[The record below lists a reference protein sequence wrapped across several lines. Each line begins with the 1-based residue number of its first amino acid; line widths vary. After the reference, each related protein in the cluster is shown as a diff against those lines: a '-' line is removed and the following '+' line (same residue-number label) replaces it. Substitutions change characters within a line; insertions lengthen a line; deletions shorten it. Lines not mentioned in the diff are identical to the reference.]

1 MSAPAAFRSVTA
13 GQLSILAL
21 LTLIWGIN
29 WPIIKLT
36 VVEVPVLTF
45 RSLCVIAGAVGCL
58 ALARMAGHAISLP
71 TGSAWWIARVSFFN
85 VTCWNIFAVYGV
97 TLMPSG
103 RASILAFTMPLWATA
118 ISTVW
123 LKEELTRRRIA
134 GLILGLC
141 GIGVL
146 IGGDLRVI
154 SEAPIGAALMLG
166 AAVTW
171 GLGTA
176 MLKVDRPVMSTM
188 ALTGWQFV
196 FGGIPILL
204 LTLVID
210 PMPKL
215 DLGGAAA
222 FGVVYNM
229 LACFIFCYWA
239 WFKLVDTLPVSMS
252 SVSTLMIPVVGTI
265 SGALI
270 LSEPVGWQEVA
281 ALLLVV
287 TALASVLLPARQT
300 GPAPAT
306 R

>member
-1 MSAPAAFRSVTA
+1 MSPPAAFRSVSA

-29 WPIIKLT
+29 WPIMKLT

-45 RSLCVIAGAVGCL
+45 RSLCVIAGAIGCL
-58 ALARMAGHAISLP
+58 ALARMAGHVIALP
-71 TGSAWWIARVSFFN
+71 KGSAWWFVRVSFFN

-123 LKEELTRRRIA
+123 LKEELTLRRIA
-134 GLILGLC
+134 GLVLGLC
-141 GIGVL
+141 GIGIL
-146 IGGDLRVI
+146 IGGDLRAI

-171 GLGTA
+171 GLGTV
-176 MLKVDRPVMSTM
+176 MLKINRPVMSTM
-188 ALTGWQFV
+188 TLTGWQFV
-196 FGGIPILL
+196 FGGVPIII
-204 LTLVID
+204 LTIALD
-210 PMPKL
+210 PVPKL
-215 DLGGAAA
+215 DLSAIAA

-239 WFKLVDTLPVSMS
+239 WYKLVDTLPVGIS

-270 LSEPVGWQEVA
+270 LSEPVGWQEIA
-281 ALLLVV
+281 ALMLVV
-287 TALASVLLPARQT
+287 TALASVLLPARLT
-300 GPAPAT
+300 GTAPAT